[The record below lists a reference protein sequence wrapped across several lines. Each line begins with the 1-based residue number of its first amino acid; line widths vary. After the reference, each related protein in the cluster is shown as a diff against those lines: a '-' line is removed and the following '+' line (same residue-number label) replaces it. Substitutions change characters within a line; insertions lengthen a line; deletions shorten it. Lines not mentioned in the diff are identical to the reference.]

1 MGQHCFSRRLELAR
15 QKWHSGGSEMRKQ
28 NIVLLGVEEMQQR
41 VQTVAA
47 SSRICALLMC

>member
-1 MGQHCFSRRLELAR
+1 MGQHSFSKRLELAR

-41 VQTVAA
+41 VQTATA
-47 SSRICALLMC
+47 SSCICALLMC